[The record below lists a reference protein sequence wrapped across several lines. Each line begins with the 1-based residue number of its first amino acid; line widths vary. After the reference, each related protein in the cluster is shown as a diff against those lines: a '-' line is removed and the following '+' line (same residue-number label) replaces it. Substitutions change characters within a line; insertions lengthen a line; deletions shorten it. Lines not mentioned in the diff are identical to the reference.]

1 MKKVL
6 IFGTI
11 ITLLFTSACSK
22 EKKEEKEPETNVSEI
37 TDSNIIKEQ
46 TKHGILFKDASIVV
60 VNGITEFR
68 VTLENTI
75 TTVRRIKTLTINFK
89 DSEGILLHT
98 LHSYDLNSMKK
109 GDTQDLTWSISKDLT
124 DVKQIEYEIE
134 L

>member
-89 DSEGILLHT
+89 DSEGILLQT